1 LAWLPW
7 LACLACGL
15 TIVACASK
23 RLQPL
28 DQGALRASQPR
39 TLVVAEHRS
48 PAMTAE
54 GPAKEGFNP
63 AYMLGAIGAVAAAA
77 GDATANQKRAG
88 WMKRCEIE
96 DPVEQIRETVAEAL
110 AKTLS
115 LEVLDADRRT
125 KSTTVEGV
133 IKDHPGVDLVLD
145 IRTTRWGIHRVEAES
160 ARGLVHFAAAYE
172 GSLQLI
178 DARKSA
184 VVAEGTCS
192 IQFSNGGDPPTIREL
207 LEDDCA
213 LLDKGLALSAATCAK
228 RLLTKALGLPPG
240 DP

>member
-1 LAWLPW
+1 MAS
-7 LACLACGL
+7 
-15 TIVACASK
+15 CATK

-54 GPAKEGFNP
+54 GPSKEGFNLG
-63 AYMLGAIGAVAAAA
+63 YMFGVVGALAVAA
-77 GDATANQKRAG
+77 GDETANRKRAG

-110 AKTLS
+110 GKTLS
-115 LEVLDADRRT
+115 LEVIDADRRT
-125 KSTTVEGV
+125 KATTVEGV
-133 IKDHPGVDLVLD
+133 IKDHPGADLVLD

-160 ARGLVHFAAAYE
+160 SRGLVHFASAYE
-172 GSLQLI
+172 GTVQLI
-178 DARKSA
+178 DARKST

-192 IQFSNGGDPPTIREL
+192 IQFSNGDNPPTIREL

-213 LLDKGLALSAATCAK
+213 LLDKGLALSATTCAK
-228 RLLTKALGLPPG
+228 RFLTKALGLPPA